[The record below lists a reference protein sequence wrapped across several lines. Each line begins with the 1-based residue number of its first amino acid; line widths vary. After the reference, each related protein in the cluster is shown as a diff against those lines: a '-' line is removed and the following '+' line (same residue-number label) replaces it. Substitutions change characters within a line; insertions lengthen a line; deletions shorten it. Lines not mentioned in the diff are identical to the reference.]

1 MWLNFRQ
8 LNPII
13 NQIISYPKNI
23 LICSLTSYFLL
34 RICWTFFLL
43 FENSFSNPV
52 VFLCA
57 QNFSKKFDRWSS
69 RDFCQSF
76 QRFLNKISP
85 VFSKT
90 DSCPFKHLRL
100 FWKIRNYAI
109 QFIWNKFPI
118 TWSNKI
124 RNFIQEISY
133 FVNRLNILFYLI
145 LRNVSIYFKIF
156 LWIFYFKI
164 CILY

>member
-13 NQIISYPKNI
+13 NQIISNPKNI

-57 QNFSKKFDRWSS
+57 QYFSKKFDGWSS
-69 RDFCQSF
+69 CDFCQSF

-85 VFSKT
+85 IFSKT
-90 DSCPFKHLRL
+90 DSCPFEHLRL

-118 TWSNKI
+118 AWSNKI

-133 FVNRLNILFYLI
+133 FVNSLNILFYLI
-145 LRNVSIYFKIF
+145 LRNVSIYFEIF
-156 LWIFYFKI
+156 FWIFYFKI
-164 CILY
+164 CILN